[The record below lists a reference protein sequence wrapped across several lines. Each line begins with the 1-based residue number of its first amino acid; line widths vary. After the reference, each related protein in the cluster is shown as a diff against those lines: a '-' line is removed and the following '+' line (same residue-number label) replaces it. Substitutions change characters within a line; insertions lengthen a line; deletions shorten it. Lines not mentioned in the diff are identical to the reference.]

1 MLTTVGVRT
10 RRGDLLSLSLDDDE
24 SEILVEDIDGLDPVK
39 ATLVSTSFAG
49 RNGEQFQSSKRGSR
63 NVKMV
68 LRMEPDRLTSTVREL
83 RQKLYNFF
91 SPEMEVVLS
100 FQMEDGLLV
109 EIKGVVEEAPSK
121 MFAQNPKMNVSIM
134 CFESDFYDPVPKT
147 VPGFLTSDVVPKNI
161 DYSGSLK
168 TGIKIGLQVNRSLP
182 EFTVYHT
189 LPSGEVMTMDFV
201 APLVAGDL
209 LSISTVPGNKGAI
222 VNRGGTLISLLYGVS
237 PQSRWFE
244 LEPGQNKLQ
253 IYADG
258 VGVPATVEYTDLYGG
273 L

>member
-10 RRGDLLSLSLDDDE
+10 RRGDQLSLVLDDDE

-49 RNGEQFQSSKRGSR
+49 RNGEQFQSSKRGAR

-68 LRMEPDRLTSTVREL
+68 LRLRPDYLTTTVRDL
-83 RQKLYNFF
+83 RQKLYDFF
-91 SPEMEVVLS
+91 TPETEVVLS

-109 EIKGVVEEAPSK
+109 EVIGIVEDAPSK
-121 MFAQNPKMNVSIM
+121 MFAQKPLMNVSIM
-134 CFESDFYDPVPKT
+134 CFESDLYNPVPKT
-147 VPGFLTSDVVPKNI
+147 VSGFLTSDGAPKTIN
-161 DYSGSLK
+161 YAGTLP
-168 TGIKIGLQVNRSLP
+168 TGIKIGLQVDRSLP

-189 LPSGEVMTMDFV
+189 LPSGQTLTMDFV

-222 VNRGGTLISLLYGVS
+222 VNRGGTLISMLYGVS
-237 PQSRWFE
+237 QSRWFE
-244 LEPGQNKLQ
+244 LERGINKLK

-258 VGVPATVEYTDLYGG
+258 AGVPAVVEYTELYGG